1 MSIFHR
7 LFVFFRGN
15 PLDPIS
21 LFAVYSE
28 ILSKLYFLGFAYC
41 LAYIQS
47 VYLEWNAPDQTN
59 CILSAIELVLSIL
72 LVCTSFF
79 YRRIFQIA
87 PILVRL
93 TFFLLVLVEMETG
106 FHDPSI
112 PYFDPRNWLTITA
125 LLATSSF
132 FYPGLVWQYISEWSL
147 VLMVYIIRVYFANQ
161 TVIPEETWREMST
174 IFPLFL
180 VAFFL
185 NHWWFRTRYIA
196 AYRGMLLEEK
206 RRTFFQDIHD
216 SLGSQL
222 TDLVLLSQRMEKTPS
237 EITDTQLQKLKQLS
251 ESALQSLRTQV
262 QEEDQRELFQES
274 LLDGLKLSIKK
285 RYKLAG
291 RNIEL
296 EWNSIGEETIIKIR
310 DPEVA
315 HHILQIFKEVT
326 TNDLR
331 HGAGTSS
338 WSIERKNEHLQFRFA
353 TESLN
358 LSVKEE
364 SSLVRQKELLVDPG
378 IGERGLHH
386 RIKSLN
392 GKINITE
399 SPSYQINMKL
409 PIGLFDL

>member
-1 MSIFHR
+1 MLQR
-7 LFVFFRGN
+7 LAGFFRGI
-15 PLDPIS
+15 PLEPIS
-21 LFAVYSE
+21 LLAVYSE
-28 ILSKLYFLGFAYC
+28 IISKLYFLGLAYC

-47 VYLEWNAPDQTN
+47 VYLEWNTPDQTN
-59 CILSAIELVLSIL
+59 CILSAIQLVLSVIL
-72 LVCTSFF
+72 VLTSFF
-79 YRRIFQIA
+79 FRRFFGIA

-93 TFFLLVLVEMETG
+93 TFFLLVLVEIETG
-106 FHDPSI
+106 FHDPTI

-132 FYPGLVWQYISEWSL
+132 FYPGLVWQYILEWSI
-147 VLMVYIIRVYFANQ
+147 VLLIYIIRVYFANQ
-161 TVIPEETWREMST
+161 TVIPLETWREMST

-222 TDLVLLSQRMEKTPS
+222 TDLVILTQKLEKTPK
-237 EITDTQLQKLKQLS
+237 EITDIQLQKLKQLS

-274 LLDGLKLSIKK
+274 LLDGIGLSVKK

-291 RNIEL
+291 RNVNL
-296 EWNSIGEETIIKIR
+296 EWVGHGEDPIIKIG
-310 DPEVA
+310 DPEMA
-315 HHILQIFKEVT
+315 HHILQIFKEIT

-331 HGAGTSS
+331 YGNGIST
-338 WSIERKNEHLQFRFA
+338 WRIERNLDHLEFQFS
-353 TESLN
+353 TESQ
-358 LSVKEE
+358 
-364 SSLVRQKELLVDPG
+364 SLENSGKWTKTKNHDGDEGVLFG
-378 IGERGLHH
+378 IGERGLHQ
-386 RIKSLN
+386 RIKTLN
-392 GKINITE
+392 GKILITE
-399 SPSYQINMKL
+399 SPYKIDMKL

>member
-1 MSIFHR
+1 MIR
-7 LFVFFRGN
+7 KIFVFFRGI

-28 ILSKLYFLGFAYC
+28 IISKLYFLGFAYC

-47 VYLEWNAPDQTN
+47 VYLEWNALDNTN
-59 CILSAIELVLSIL
+59 CILSAIQLVLSII

-79 YRRIFQIA
+79 YRSIFPLA
-87 PILVRL
+87 PIIVRL
-93 TFFLLVLVEMETG
+93 TFFLLVLVEIETG

-132 FYPGLVWQYISEWSL
+132 FYPGLVWQYILEWSI
-147 VLMVYIIRVYFANQ
+147 VLLLYILRVYFANQ
-161 TVIPEETWREMST
+161 TAIPEETWREMST

-216 SLGSQL
+216 GLGSKL
-222 TDLVLLSQRMEKTPS
+222 TDLFLLTQKLEKNPEEVT
-237 EITDTQLQKLKQLS
+237 ENHLQKLKQLS
-251 ESALQSLRTQV
+251 ESALQSMRTQV

-274 LLDGLKLSIKK
+274 LLDGLKLLVKK
-285 RYKLAG
+285 RYKLVG
-291 RNIEL
+291 RAIDLNL
-296 EWNSIGEETIIKIR
+296 VSIGEETMIKIP

-315 HHILQIFKEVT
+315 HHLLQIFKEVT

-331 HGAGTSS
+331 YGNGTSE
-338 WSIERKNEHLQFRFA
+338 WKIEKKTENLFLQFV
-353 TESLN
+353 TESEKSEL
-358 LSVKEE
+358 KETIFDSQSNKPVWIE
-364 SSLVRQKELLVDPG
+364 SG
-378 IGERGLHH
+378 IGERGLYQ

-392 GKINITE
+392 GEINIVE
-399 SPSYQINMKL
+399 SPYQIRIKL
-409 PIGLFDL
+409 PLSLFQI

>member
-1 MSIFHR
+1 MPVFHR

-21 LFAVYSE
+21 LLAVYSE
-28 ILSKLYFLGFAYC
+28 IISKLYFLGFAYC

-47 VYLEWNAPDQTN
+47 VYMEWNAPDPTN
-59 CILSAIELVLSIL
+59 CILSGIELVLSIL

-79 YRRIFQIA
+79 YRRIFRIA

-106 FHDPSI
+106 FHDPTI

-125 LLATSSF
+125 LMATSSF
-132 FYPGLVWQYISEWSL
+132 FYPGLVWQYILEWSL
-147 VLMVYIIRVYFANQ
+147 VLLIYFGRVYLANES
-161 TVIPEETWREMST
+161 VIPEETWRETST

-180 VAFFL
+180 IAFFL

-222 TDLVLLSQRMEKTPS
+222 TDLVLLSQSMEKTPS
-237 EITDTQLQKLKQLS
+237 GITEIQLKKLKQLS

-262 QEEDQRELFQES
+262 QEEDQRDLFQES
-274 LLDGLKLSIKK
+274 LLDGLKLLIKK
-285 RYKLAG
+285 RYKLVG

-296 EWNSIGEETIIKIR
+296 EWNSIEEDTIIKVP

-315 HHILQIFKEVT
+315 HHIIQIFKEIT

-331 HGAGTSS
+331 HGTGTSS
-338 WSIERKNEHLQFRFA
+338 WLIERTNEHLLFQFISEIQKVLEGQEGSKLTTFKEDFV
-353 TESLN
+353 ES
-358 LSVKEE
+358 
-364 SSLVRQKELLVDPG
+364 G
-378 IGERGLHH
+378 IGERGLQQ
-386 RIKSLN
+386 RIKTLN
-392 GKINITE
+392 GEITILE
-399 SPSYQINMKL
+399 SPYQIKMKL

>member
-1 MSIFHR
+1 MPVFHR
-7 LFVFFRGN
+7 LLVFFRGN

-59 CILSAIELVLSIL
+59 CILSAIELVLSLL

-79 YRRIFQIA
+79 YRRIFRIA

-93 TFFLLVLVEMETG
+93 TFFLLVLVEIETG
-106 FHDPSI
+106 FHDPTI

-132 FYPGLVWQYISEWSL
+132 FYPGLVWQYILEWSF
-147 VLMVYIIRVYFANQ
+147 VLLIYILRVYFANH
-161 TVIPEETWREMST
+161 TVIPIETWREMST

-206 RRTFFQDIHD
+206 RRTFLQDIHD

-222 TDLVLLSQRMEKTPS
+222 TDLVLLSQKMEKTPS
-237 EITDTQLQKLKQLS
+237 EITEVQLKKLKKLS

-262 QEEDQRELFQES
+262 QEEDQRDLFQES
-274 LLDGLKLSIKK
+274 LLDGLKLLIKK
-285 RYKLAG
+285 RYKLVG

-296 EWNSIGEETIIKIR
+296 EWNSIEEDSIIKIP

-315 HHILQIFKEVT
+315 HHIIQIFKEIT

-331 HGAGTSS
+331 HGTGTSS
-338 WSIERKNEHLQFRFA
+338 WLVERTNEHLLFQFISEIQKVLEGQEGSKLTTFKEDFV
-353 TESLN
+353 ES
-358 LSVKEE
+358 
-364 SSLVRQKELLVDPG
+364 G
-378 IGERGLHH
+378 IGERGLQH

-392 GKINITE
+392 GEITILD
-399 SPSYQINMKL
+399 SPYQIKMKL
-409 PIGLFDL
+409 PIGIFEL

>member
-1 MSIFHR
+1 MFHR
-7 LFVFFRGN
+7 IFVFFRGN

-21 LFAVYSE
+21 LLAVYSE
-28 ILSKLYFLGFAYC
+28 IISKLYFLGFAYC

-47 VYLEWNAPDQTN
+47 VYLEWNAPDETN
-59 CILSAIELVLSIL
+59 CILSAIELALSII
-72 LVCTSFF
+72 LVFTSFF
-79 YRRIFQIA
+79 YRRIFKFA

-93 TFFLLVLVEMETG
+93 TFFLLVLVEIETG
-106 FHDPSI
+106 FHDPTI

-132 FYPGLVWQYISEWSL
+132 FYPGLVWQYILEWSL
-147 VLMVYIIRVYFANQ
+147 VLLIYIFRVYFANQ
-161 TVIPEETWREMST
+161 TVIPLETWREMST

-216 SLGSQL
+216 SLGSEL
-222 TDLVLLSQRMEKTPS
+222 TDLVLLSQKLEKTPT
-237 EITDTQLQKLKQLS
+237 EITTTQLQKLKQLS

-262 QEEDQRELFQES
+262 QEEDQRDLFQES
-274 LLDGLKLSIKK
+274 LLDGIKLLIKK
-285 RYKLAG
+285 RYKLVG

-296 EWNSIGEETIIKIR
+296 EWDSIEEDTIIKIIE
-310 DPEVA
+310 PEVA
-315 HHILQIFKEVT
+315 HHLIQIFKEVT

-331 HGAGTSS
+331 YGTGISK
-338 WSIERKNEHLQFRFA
+338 WKIDLNQEHMLLQFSS
-353 TESLN
+353 ESQT
-358 LSVKEE
+358 LSEKEKTG
-364 SSLVRQKELLVDPG
+364 LQVLLSDKVGTG
-378 IGERGLHH
+378 IGERGLHQ

-392 GKINITE
+392 GEIMIQD
-399 SPSYQINMKL
+399 SPYQIKIKL
-409 PIGLFDL
+409 PIGHFEL

>member
-1 MSIFHR
+1 MFQR
-7 LFVFFRGN
+7 LSGFFRGI
-15 PLDPIS
+15 PLEPIS
-21 LFAVYSE
+21 LLAVYSE
-28 ILSKLYFLGFAYC
+28 IISKLYFLGFAYC

-59 CILSAIELVLSIL
+59 CILSAIQLVLSVIL
-72 LVCTSFF
+72 VSTSFF
-79 YRRIFQIA
+79 FRRFFGFA
-87 PILVRL
+87 PIIVRL
-93 TFFLLVLVEMETG
+93 TFFLLVLVEIETG

-132 FYPGLVWQYISEWSL
+132 FYPGLVWQYILEWSV
-147 VLMVYIIRVYFANQ
+147 VLLIYIIRVYFANQ
-161 TVIPEETWREMST
+161 TVIPLETWREMST

-222 TDLVLLSQRMEKTPS
+222 TDLVILTQKLEKTPK
-237 EITDTQLQKLKQLS
+237 EITEIQLQKLKQLS

-291 RNIEL
+291 RNVNL
-296 EWNSIGEETIIKIR
+296 EWVGSAEDPIIKIK
-310 DPEVA
+310 DPEMA
-315 HHILQIFKEVT
+315 HHILQIFKEIT

-331 HGAGTSS
+331 YGEGIST
-338 WSIERKNEHLQFRFA
+338 WKIERMLDHLQFRFF
-353 TESLN
+353 TEPKGIENPEKKSKTQN
-358 LSVKEE
+358 QQEE
-364 SSLVRQKELLVDPG
+364 NVFILG
-378 IGERGLHH
+378 IGERGLYQ
-386 RIKSLN
+386 RIKTL
-392 GKINITE
+392 GGEIKITE
-399 SPSYQINMKL
+399 FPYQIDMKL
-409 PIGLFDL
+409 PLGVFDL

>member
-1 MSIFHR
+1 MFHR
-7 LFVFFRGN
+7 IFVFFRGN

-21 LFAVYSE
+21 LLAVYSE
-28 ILSKLYFLGFAYC
+28 IISKLYFLGFAYC

-47 VYLEWNAPDQTN
+47 VYLEWNAPDETN
-59 CILSAIELVLSIL
+59 CILSAIELALSII
-72 LVCTSFF
+72 LVFTSFF
-79 YRRIFQIA
+79 YRRVFKFA

-93 TFFLLVLVEMETG
+93 TFFLLVLVEIETG
-106 FHDPSI
+106 FHDPTI

-132 FYPGLVWQYISEWSL
+132 FYPGLVWQYILEWSL
-147 VLMVYIIRVYFANQ
+147 VLLIYIFRVYLANQ
-161 TVIPEETWREMST
+161 TVIPLETWREMST

-216 SLGSQL
+216 SLGSEL
-222 TDLVLLSQRMEKTPS
+222 TDLVLLSQKLEKTPT
-237 EITDTQLQKLKQLS
+237 EITTSQLRKLKQLS

-262 QEEDQRELFQES
+262 QEEDQRDLFQES
-274 LLDGLKLSIKK
+274 LLDGMRLLIKK
-285 RYKLAG
+285 RYKLVG

-296 EWNSIGEETIIKIR
+296 EWDSIEEDTIIKIIE
-310 DPEVA
+310 PEVA
-315 HHILQIFKEVT
+315 HHLIQIFKEVT

-331 HGAGTSS
+331 YGTGISKWKIDLNQEHMFLQFSSESQTLSEKENTSS
-338 WSIERKNEHLQFRFA
+338 QVL
-353 TESLN
+353 
-358 LSVKEE
+358 LSDKVGT
-364 SSLVRQKELLVDPG
+364 G
-378 IGERGLHH
+378 IGERGLHQ

-392 GKINITE
+392 GEITIHD
-399 SPSYQINMKL
+399 SPYQINIKL
-409 PIGLFDL
+409 PIGLFEL

>member
-1 MSIFHR
+1 MFHR
-7 LFVFFRGN
+7 IFVFFRGN

-21 LFAVYSE
+21 LLAVYSE
-28 ILSKLYFLGFAYC
+28 IISKLYFLGFAYC

-47 VYLEWNAPDQTN
+47 VYLEWNAPDETN
-59 CILSAIELVLSIL
+59 CILSAIELALSII
-72 LVCTSFF
+72 LVFTSFF
-79 YRRIFQIA
+79 YRRIFKFA

-93 TFFLLVLVEMETG
+93 TFFLLVLVEIETG
-106 FHDPSI
+106 FHDPTI

-132 FYPGLVWQYISEWSL
+132 FYPGLVWQYILEWSL
-147 VLMVYIIRVYFANQ
+147 VLLIYIFRVYFANQ
-161 TVIPEETWREMST
+161 TVIPLETWREMST

-216 SLGSQL
+216 SLGSEL
-222 TDLVLLSQRMEKTPS
+222 TDLVLLSQKLEKTPT
-237 EITDTQLQKLKQLS
+237 EITTTQLQKLRQLS

-262 QEEDQRELFQES
+262 QEEDQRDLFQES
-274 LLDGLKLSIKK
+274 LLDGIKLLIKK
-285 RYKLAG
+285 RYKLVG

-296 EWNSIGEETIIKIR
+296 EWDSIEEDTIIKIIE
-310 DPEVA
+310 PEVA
-315 HHILQIFKEVT
+315 HHLIQIFKEVT

-331 HGAGTSS
+331 YGTGISK
-338 WSIERKNEHLQFRFA
+338 WKIDLNQIHILLQFSS
-353 TESLN
+353 ESQT
-358 LSVKEE
+358 LSVKENT
-364 SSLVRQKELLVDPG
+364 SSQVLLSDKLGTG
-378 IGERGLHH
+378 IGERGLHQ

-392 GKINITE
+392 GEITIQD
-399 SPSYQINMKL
+399 SPYQIKIKL
-409 PIGLFDL
+409 PIGHFEL

>member
-1 MSIFHR
+1 MFHR
-7 LFVFFRGN
+7 IFVFFRGN

-21 LFAVYSE
+21 LLAVYSE
-28 ILSKLYFLGFAYC
+28 IISKLYFLGFAYC

-47 VYLEWNAPDQTN
+47 VYLEWNAPDETN
-59 CILSAIELVLSIL
+59 CILSAIELALSII
-72 LVCTSFF
+72 LVFTSFF
-79 YRRIFQIA
+79 YRRIFKFA

-93 TFFLLVLVEMETG
+93 TFFLLVLVEIETG
-106 FHDPSI
+106 FHDPTI

-132 FYPGLVWQYISEWSL
+132 FYPGLVWQYILEWSL
-147 VLMVYIIRVYFANQ
+147 VLLIYIFRVYFANQ
-161 TVIPEETWREMST
+161 TVIPLETWREMST

-216 SLGSQL
+216 SLGSEL
-222 TDLVLLSQRMEKTPS
+222 TDLVLLSQKLERTPT
-237 EITDTQLQKLKQLS
+237 EITTTQLQKLKQLS

-262 QEEDQRELFQES
+262 QEEDQRDLFQES
-274 LLDGLKLSIKK
+274 LLDGMKLLIKK
-285 RYKLAG
+285 RYKLVG

-296 EWNSIGEETIIKIR
+296 TWDSIEEDTIIKIIE
-310 DPEVA
+310 PEVA
-315 HHILQIFKEVT
+315 HHLIQIFKEVT

-331 HGAGTSS
+331 YGTGISK
-338 WSIERKNEHLQFRFA
+338 WKIDLNKEHMLLQFSS
-353 TESLN
+353 ESQT
-358 LSVKEE
+358 LSEKEKTG
-364 SSLVRQKELLVDPG
+364 SQVLLSDKVGTG
-378 IGERGLHH
+378 IGERGLQQ

-392 GKINITE
+392 GEITIQD
-399 SPSYQINMKL
+399 SPYQIKIKL
-409 PIGLFDL
+409 PIGLFEL

>member
-1 MSIFHR
+1 MFQKLSS
-7 LFVFFRGN
+7 FFRGI
-15 PLDPIS
+15 PLEPIS
-21 LFAVYSE
+21 LLAVYSE
-28 ILSKLYFLGFAYC
+28 IISKLYFLGFAYC

-59 CILSAIELVLSIL
+59 CILSAIQLVLSVIL
-72 LVCTSFF
+72 VLTSFF
-79 YRRIFQIA
+79 FRRFFGFA
-87 PILVRL
+87 PIIVRL
-93 TFFLLVLVEMETG
+93 TFFLLVLVEIETG

-132 FYPGLVWQYISEWSL
+132 FYPGLVWQYILEWSI
-147 VLMVYIIRVYFANQ
+147 VLLIYIIRVYFANQ
-161 TVIPEETWREMST
+161 TVIPLETWREMST

-222 TDLVLLSQRMEKTPS
+222 TDLVILTQKLEKTPK
-237 EITDTQLQKLKQLS
+237 EITDIQLQKLKQLS
-251 ESALQSLRTQV
+251 QSALQSLRTQV

-291 RNIEL
+291 RNINL
-296 EWNSIGEETIIKIR
+296 EWVGQGEDPIIKIG
-310 DPEVA
+310 DPEMA
-315 HHILQIFKEVT
+315 HHILQIFKEIT

-331 HGAGTSS
+331 YGEGISTWKMERTSD
-338 WSIERKNEHLQFRFA
+338 HLQFRFS
-353 TESLN
+353 TESQIPEN
-358 LSVKEE
+358 PEKKSKNQNHQEE
-364 SSLVRQKELLVDPG
+364 NISILG
-378 IGERGLHH
+378 IGERGLYQ
-386 RIKSLN
+386 RIKTL
-392 GKINITE
+392 GGEIKIIE
-399 SPSYQINMKL
+399 SPYQIDMKL
-409 PIGLFDL
+409 PLGVFDL

>member
-1 MSIFHR
+1 MFHR
-7 LFVFFRGN
+7 LLVFFRGN

-59 CILSAIELVLSIL
+59 CILSAIELVLSLL

-79 YRRIFQIA
+79 YRRIFRIA

-93 TFFLLVLVEMETG
+93 TFFLLVLVEIETG
-106 FHDPSI
+106 FHDPTI

-132 FYPGLVWQYISEWSL
+132 FYPGLVWQYILEWSF
-147 VLMVYIIRVYFANQ
+147 VLLIYILRVYFANH
-161 TVIPEETWREMST
+161 TVIPIETWREMST

-206 RRTFFQDIHD
+206 RRTFLQDIHD

-222 TDLVLLSQRMEKTPS
+222 TDLVLLSQKMEKTPS
-237 EITDTQLQKLKQLS
+237 EITEVQLKKLKKLS

-262 QEEDQRELFQES
+262 QEEDQRDLFQES
-274 LLDGLKLSIKK
+274 LLDGLKLLIKK
-285 RYKLAG
+285 RYKLVG

-296 EWNSIGEETIIKIR
+296 EWNSIEEDSIIKIP

-315 HHILQIFKEVT
+315 HHIIQIFKEIT

-331 HGAGTSS
+331 HGSGTSK
-338 WSIERKNEHLQFRFA
+338 WKIDRNQDQILFQFTSDFQ
-353 TESLN
+353 TLP
-358 LSVKEE
+358 EE
-364 SSLVRQKELLVDPG
+364 QRVSPRTLPTDGVGSG
-378 IGERGLHH
+378 IGERGLQH

-392 GKINITE
+392 GEITILD
-399 SPSYQINMKL
+399 SPYQIKMKL
-409 PIGLFDL
+409 PIGIFEL

>member
-1 MSIFHR
+1 MFHR
-7 LFVFFRGN
+7 IFVFFRGN

-21 LFAVYSE
+21 LLAVYSE
-28 ILSKLYFLGFAYC
+28 IISKLYFLGFAYC

-47 VYLEWNAPDQTN
+47 VYLEWNAPDETN
-59 CILSAIELVLSIL
+59 CILSAIELALSII
-72 LVCTSFF
+72 LVFTSFF
-79 YRRIFQIA
+79 YRRIFKFA

-93 TFFLLVLVEMETG
+93 TFFLLVLVEIETG
-106 FHDPSI
+106 FHDPTI

-132 FYPGLVWQYISEWSL
+132 FYPGLVWQYILEWSL
-147 VLMVYIIRVYFANQ
+147 VLLIYIFRVYFANQ
-161 TVIPEETWREMST
+161 TVIPLETWREMST

-216 SLGSQL
+216 SLGSEL
-222 TDLVLLSQRMEKTPS
+222 TDLVLLSQKLEKTPT
-237 EITDTQLQKLKQLS
+237 EITTTQLQKLKQLS

-262 QEEDQRELFQES
+262 QEEDQRDLFQES
-274 LLDGLKLSIKK
+274 LLDGMKLLIKK
-285 RYKLAG
+285 RYKLVG

-296 EWNSIGEETIIKIR
+296 EWDSIEEDTIIKIIE
-310 DPEVA
+310 PEVA
-315 HHILQIFKEVT
+315 HHLIQIFKEVT

-331 HGAGTSS
+331 YGTGTSK
-338 WSIERKNEHLQFRFA
+338 WKIDLNQEHMFLQFSS
-353 TESLN
+353 ESQT
-358 LSVKEE
+358 LSEKEKTGPQ
-364 SSLVRQKELLVDPG
+364 VLLSDKVGTG
-378 IGERGLHH
+378 IGERGLHQ

-392 GKINITE
+392 GEIRIHD
-399 SPSYQINMKL
+399 SPYQINIKL
-409 PIGLFDL
+409 PIGHFEL

>member
-1 MSIFHR
+1 MLQR
-7 LFVFFRGN
+7 LFRFFRGI
-15 PLDPIS
+15 PLEPIS
-21 LFAVYSE
+21 LLAVYSE
-28 ILSKLYFLGFAYC
+28 IISKLYFLGFAYC

-59 CILSAIELVLSIL
+59 CHLSAIQLVLSII
-72 LVCTSFF
+72 LVLTSFF
-79 YRRIFQIA
+79 YRRFFGFA
-87 PILVRL
+87 PIIVRL
-93 TFFLLVLVEMETG
+93 TFFLLVLVEIETG

-132 FYPGLVWQYISEWSL
+132 FYPGLVWQYILEWSI
-147 VLMVYIIRVYFANQ
+147 VLLIYILRVYFTNH
-161 TVIPEETWREMST
+161 TVIPIETWREMST

-222 TDLVLLSQRMEKTPS
+222 TDLVLLAQKLEKKS
-237 EITDTQLQKLKQLS
+237 DEITDDQLQKLRQLS

-262 QEEDQRELFQES
+262 QEEDQRDLIQES
-274 LLDGLKLSIKK
+274 LLDGLKLLVKK
-285 RYKLAG
+285 RYKLVG
-291 RNIEL
+291 RTINLKWE
-296 EWNSIGEETIIKIR
+296 SIGEETMIKIP

-331 HGAGTSS
+331 HGNGTSEWKIDRTPDHLVFQFDTELEKPEGKEKS
-338 WSIERKNEHLQFRFA
+338 SEFYSNKQGWNE
-353 TESLN
+353 S
-358 LSVKEE
+358 
-364 SSLVRQKELLVDPG
+364 G
-378 IGERGLHH
+378 IGERGLYQ

-392 GKINITE
+392 GDLHIIE
-399 SPSYQINMKL
+399 SPYQIHMKL
-409 PIGLFDL
+409 PMSLFHI

>member
-1 MSIFHR
+1 MPVFHR

-21 LFAVYSE
+21 LLAVYSE
-28 ILSKLYFLGFAYC
+28 IISKLYFLGFAYC

-47 VYLEWNAPDQTN
+47 VYMEWNAPDPTN
-59 CILSAIELVLSIL
+59 CILSGIELVLSIL

-79 YRRIFQIA
+79 YRRIFRIA

-106 FHDPSI
+106 FHDPTI

-125 LLATSSF
+125 LMATSSF
-132 FYPGLVWQYISEWSL
+132 FYPGLVWQYILEWSL
-147 VLMVYIIRVYFANQ
+147 VLLIYFGRVYLANES
-161 TVIPEETWREMST
+161 VIPEETWRETST

-180 VAFFL
+180 IAFFL

-222 TDLVLLSQRMEKTPS
+222 TDLVLLSQSMEKTPS
-237 EITDTQLQKLKQLS
+237 GITEIQLKKLKQLS

-262 QEEDQRELFQES
+262 QEEDQRDLFQES
-274 LLDGLKLSIKK
+274 LLDGLKLLIKK
-285 RYKLAG
+285 RYKLVG

-296 EWNSIGEETIIKIR
+296 EWNSIEEDTIIKIP
-310 DPEVA
+310 DSEVA
-315 HHILQIFKEVT
+315 HHIIQIFKEIT

-331 HGAGTSS
+331 HGTGTSS
-338 WSIERKNEHLQFRFA
+338 WLIERTNEHLLFQFISEIQKVLEREEGSKLTTFKEDFV
-353 TESLN
+353 ES
-358 LSVKEE
+358 
-364 SSLVRQKELLVDPG
+364 G
-378 IGERGLHH
+378 IGERGLQQ
-386 RIKSLN
+386 RIKTLN
-392 GKINITE
+392 GEITILE
-399 SPSYQINMKL
+399 SPYQIKMKL

>member
-1 MSIFHR
+1 M
-7 LFVFFRGN
+7 
-15 PLDPIS
+15 
-21 LFAVYSE
+21 
-28 ILSKLYFLGFAYC
+28 YF
-41 LAYIQS
+41 
-47 VYLEWNAPDQTN
+47 
-59 CILSAIELVLSIL
+59 
-72 LVCTSFF
+72 FF
-79 YRRIFQIA
+79 YRHIFRIA

-93 TFFLLVLVEMETG
+93 TFFLLVLVEIETG
-106 FHDPSI
+106 FHDPVI

-132 FYPGLVWQYISEWSL
+132 FYPGLVWQYILEWSF
-147 VLMVYIIRVYFANQ
+147 VLLIYIFRVYFANQ

-237 EITDTQLQKLKQLS
+237 EITHTQLQKLKQLS

-274 LLDGLKLSIKK
+274 MLDGLKLSIKK

-291 RNIEL
+291 REIML
-296 EWNSIGEETIIKIR
+296 EWNSVGEETIIKIR
-310 DPEVA
+310 DPEIA
-315 HHILQIFKEVT
+315 HHILQIFKEIT

-331 HGAGTSS
+331 HGTGTST
-338 WSIERKNEHLQFRFA
+338 WRIERTNEHLLFQFVSELQKVSEGEENFKL
-353 TESLN
+353 TTFKQNFIESG
-358 LSVKEE
+358 V
-364 SSLVRQKELLVDPG
+364 
-378 IGERGLHH
+378 GERGLQQ

-392 GKINITE
+392 GEISIQE
-399 SPSYQINMKL
+399 SPYQIKMKL

>member
-1 MSIFHR
+1 MPVFHR

-21 LFAVYSE
+21 LLAVYSE
-28 ILSKLYFLGFAYC
+28 IISKLYFLGFAYC

-47 VYLEWNAPDQTN
+47 VYMEWNAPDPTN
-59 CILSAIELVLSIL
+59 CILSGIELVLSIL

-79 YRRIFQIA
+79 YRRIFRIA

-106 FHDPSI
+106 FHDPTI

-125 LLATSSF
+125 LMATSSF
-132 FYPGLVWQYISEWSL
+132 FYPGLVWQYILEWSL
-147 VLMVYIIRVYFANQ
+147 VLLIYFGRVYLANES
-161 TVIPEETWREMST
+161 VIPEETWRETST

-180 VAFFL
+180 IAFFL

-222 TDLVLLSQRMEKTPS
+222 TDLVLLSQSMEKTPS
-237 EITDTQLQKLKQLS
+237 GITDIQLKKLKQLS

-262 QEEDQRELFQES
+262 QEEDQRDLFQES
-274 LLDGLKLSIKK
+274 LLDGLKLLIKK
-285 RYKLAG
+285 RYKLVG
-291 RNIEL
+291 RNIDL
-296 EWNSIGEETIIKIR
+296 EWNSIEEDTIIKIP
-310 DPEVA
+310 DSEVA
-315 HHILQIFKEVT
+315 HHIIQIFKEIT

-331 HGAGTSS
+331 HGTGTSS
-338 WSIERKNEHLQFRFA
+338 WLIERTNEHLLFQFISEIQKVLEGEEGSKLTTFKEDFV
-353 TESLN
+353 ES
-358 LSVKEE
+358 
-364 SSLVRQKELLVDPG
+364 G
-378 IGERGLHH
+378 IGERGLQQ
-386 RIKSLN
+386 RIKTLN
-392 GKINITE
+392 GEITILE
-399 SPSYQINMKL
+399 SPYQIKMKL

>member
-1 MSIFHR
+1 MFHR
-7 LFVFFRGN
+7 IFVFFRGN

-21 LFAVYSE
+21 LLAVYSE
-28 ILSKLYFLGFAYC
+28 IISKLYFLGFAYC

-47 VYLEWNAPDQTN
+47 VYLEWNAPDETN
-59 CILSAIELVLSIL
+59 CILSAIELALSII
-72 LVCTSFF
+72 LVFTSFF
-79 YRRIFQIA
+79 YRRIFKFA

-93 TFFLLVLVEMETG
+93 TFLLLVLVEIETG
-106 FHDPSI
+106 FHDPTI

-132 FYPGLVWQYISEWSL
+132 FYPGLVWQYILEWSL
-147 VLMVYIIRVYFANQ
+147 VLLIYIFRVYFANQ
-161 TVIPEETWREMST
+161 TVIPLETWREMST

-216 SLGSQL
+216 SLGSEL
-222 TDLVLLSQRMEKTPS
+222 TDLVLLSQKLERTPT
-237 EITDTQLQKLKQLS
+237 EITTTQLQKLKQLS

-262 QEEDQRELFQES
+262 QEEDQRDLFQES
-274 LLDGLKLSIKK
+274 LLDGMKLLIKK
-285 RYKLAG
+285 RYKLVG

-296 EWNSIGEETIIKIR
+296 VWDSIEEDTIIKIIE
-310 DPEVA
+310 PEVA
-315 HHILQIFKEVT
+315 HHLIQIFKEVT

-331 HGAGTSS
+331 YGTGISK
-338 WSIERKNEHLQFRFA
+338 WKIDLNKEHMLLQFSS
-353 TESLN
+353 ESQT
-358 LSVKEE
+358 LSEKEKTG
-364 SSLVRQKELLVDPG
+364 SQVLLSDKVGTG
-378 IGERGLHH
+378 IGERGLQQ

-392 GKINITE
+392 GEITIKD
-399 SPSYQINMKL
+399 SPYQIKIKL
-409 PIGLFDL
+409 PIGLFEL

>member
-1 MSIFHR
+1 M
-7 LFVFFRGN
+7 LVFFRGN

-59 CILSAIELVLSIL
+59 CILSAIELVLSLL

-79 YRRIFQIA
+79 YRRIFRIA

-93 TFFLLVLVEMETG
+93 TFFLLVLVEIETG
-106 FHDPSI
+106 FHDPTI

-132 FYPGLVWQYISEWSL
+132 FYPGLVWQYILEWSF
-147 VLMVYIIRVYFANQ
+147 VLLIYILRVYFANH
-161 TVIPEETWREMST
+161 TVIPIETWREMST

-206 RRTFFQDIHD
+206 RRTFLQDIHD

-222 TDLVLLSQRMEKTPS
+222 TDLVLLSQKMEKTPS
-237 EITDTQLQKLKQLS
+237 EITEVQLKKLKKLS

-262 QEEDQRELFQES
+262 QEEDQRDLFQES
-274 LLDGLKLSIKK
+274 LLDGLKLLIKK
-285 RYKLAG
+285 RYKLVG

-296 EWNSIGEETIIKIR
+296 EWNSIEEDSIIKIP

-315 HHILQIFKEVT
+315 HHIIQIFKEIT

-331 HGAGTSS
+331 HGTGTSS
-338 WSIERKNEHLQFRFA
+338 WLVERTNEHLLFQFISEIQKVLEGQEGSKLTTFKEDFV
-353 TESLN
+353 ES
-358 LSVKEE
+358 
-364 SSLVRQKELLVDPG
+364 G
-378 IGERGLHH
+378 IGERGLQH

-392 GKINITE
+392 GEITILD
-399 SPSYQINMKL
+399 SPYQIKMKL
-409 PIGLFDL
+409 PIGIFEL

>member
-1 MSIFHR
+1 MFQRIS
-7 LFVFFRGN
+7 VFFRGI

-21 LFAVYSE
+21 LLAVYSE
-28 ILSKLYFLGFAYC
+28 IISKLYFLGFAYC

-59 CILSAIELVLSIL
+59 CILSAIQLVLSVI

-79 YRRIFQIA
+79 YRRFFRFA

-93 TFFLLVLVEMETG
+93 TFFLLVLVEIETG
-106 FHDPSI
+106 FHDPTI

-125 LLATSSF
+125 LLGTSSF
-132 FYPGLVWQYISEWSL
+132 FYPGLVWQYILEWSF
-147 VLMVYIIRVYFANQ
+147 VLLIYIFRVYFTNH

-222 TDLVLLSQRMEKTPS
+222 TDLVLLTQKMEKNST
-237 EITDTQLQKLKQLS
+237 EITDLQLQKLKQLS

-274 LLDGLKLSIKK
+274 LLDGLKLLVKK

-296 EWNSIGEETIIKIR
+296 KWESLGEETIIKIR
-310 DPEVA
+310 DSEVA

-331 HGAGTSS
+331 HGNGISA
-338 WSIERKNEHLQFRFA
+338 WQIEKTTEHLQFRFSA
-353 TESLN
+353 ESN
-358 LSVKEE
+358 PSPGKEK
-364 SSLVRQKELLVDPG
+364 SSYREPQLKQDLLPETG
-378 IGERGLHH
+378 IGERGLHQ

-392 GKINITE
+392 GELTITE
-399 SPSYQINMKL
+399 FPYQIHMKL
-409 PIGLFDL
+409 PMGLFDL